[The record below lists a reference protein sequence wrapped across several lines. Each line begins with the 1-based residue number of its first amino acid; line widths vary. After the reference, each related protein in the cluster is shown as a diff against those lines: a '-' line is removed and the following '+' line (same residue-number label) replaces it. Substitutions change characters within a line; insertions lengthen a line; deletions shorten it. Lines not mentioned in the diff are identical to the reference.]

1 MFIPKTEEAGG
12 FSQLRIEDGIRT
24 RRTRKDVA
32 DETVGRTG
40 EIGYRRTYRQ
50 PLHLKCVV
58 LIIHEGNGDW
68 LKRCTGNGGKL
79 NYRLQVPS

>member
-24 RRTRKDVA
+24 RRTRKYVA

-40 EIGYRRTYRQ
+40 AGAGART
-50 PLHLKCVV
+50 
-58 LIIHEGNGDW
+58 W
-68 LKRCTGNGGKL
+68 T
-79 NYRLQVPS
+79 